1 MQNDALHPPTD
12 HRGRR
17 PRRWWERSAALALVV
32 MVVTGTTLAAE
43 PTPTKDSPPYRISP
57 EDVLEI
63 SVWGEED
70 LQRQVVVRPDGG
82 VSFPLAGNVQAAGKT
97 TEELEAAIT
106 ERLQTYIPDAVVTA
120 SVQELNGLRIY
131 VSGNVESP
139 GQYTVGRY
147 VDVLQAITLAGGL
160 TPFAD
165 AGDIR
170 ILRREDGREQ
180 VYHFNYRDVQR
191 GRNLEQNILL
201 QPDDVVM
208 VP

>member
-1 MQNDALHPPTD
+1 MQNHALHPLAGR
-12 HRGRR
+12 RGRR
-17 PRRWWERSAALALVV
+17 PRRWCVRSAALALAIVV
-32 MVVTGTTLAAE
+32 AGTAVAAS
-43 PTPTKDSPPYRISP
+43 PTPAKDSPPYRISP

-70 LQRQVVVRPDGG
+70 LQRQVIVRPDGG

-131 VSGNVESP
+131 VSGNVASP

-165 AGDIR
+165 ASDIR